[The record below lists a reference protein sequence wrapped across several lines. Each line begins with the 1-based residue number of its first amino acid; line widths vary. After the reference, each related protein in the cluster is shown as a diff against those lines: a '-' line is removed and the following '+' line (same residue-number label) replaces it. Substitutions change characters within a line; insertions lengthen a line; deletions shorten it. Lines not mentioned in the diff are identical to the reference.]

1 MININELDRADLYS
15 YFREKVKQVGVS
27 NFFNVY
33 DYNEFH
39 NYFKKNRSSEEYK
52 MFVSLTEVDFNEFI
66 TSIQNK
72 KEILTNFI
80 KNNSLY
86 YSIFGYCN
94 TNSLRIILNEI
105 KNNEDLSGCNYSFL
119 SSIPYDTVNEYI
131 NEYATDDEIALIVN
145 YNHSIKAPFF
155 KENTNALKLINDD
168 KISLYHAINGNLKV
182 SKDILYSDKLF
193 ETLKH
198 SNIIEFRN
206 NFNSIMKNNPS
217 IFLEE
222 KLNNYEDCLI
232 LNFDLE
238 ADLLEPYKNLSKDEY
253 YSKLDNKNKDKF
265 LYSYEAIHMNCKSY
279 DEMLKK
285 LSNKKL
291 SDLIIDRLFKDNYY
305 NVLINIREMFNYN
318 EKLQNSLIE
327 KEYLDI
333 YMLLLNFDS
342 LTNKEKIEFFKKNKD
357 KDLGTKFYED
367 LRKCKNDAYNSII
380 NSLYVPNNKNE
391 LLSNKYGVD
400 IYLLDGENFDMMIR
414 GLKTPYCE
422 NTRLYRKCFSLI
434 NNDNTSRVNS
444 NYYYGYNNI
453 DYDYIIHVS
462 EGDSFSADML
472 ENGTKKINR
481 IMTSDEINSYCGIS
495 EIQIKTNQKNLEP
508 SYLVAFNDINE
519 SYVENSK
526 KLGIPIILINEE
538 KYNKRK
544 LKNNNIFSNKNEY
557 IYDSFDEQRYRK

>member
-1 MININELDRADLYS
+1 MPNHIHGIIEIKRADTGPAPTIGDIICS
-15 YFREKVKQVGVS
+15 
-27 NFFNVY
+27 
-33 DYNEFH
+33 
-39 NYFKKNRSSEEYK
+39 FKTRTTGY
-52 MFVSLTEVDFNEFI
+52 I
-66 TSIQNK
+66 I
-72 KEILTNFI
+72 KEIKAGKMEIFEKRFWQRN
-80 KNNSLY
+80 Y
-86 YSIFGYCN
+86 YEHVI
-94 TNSLRIILNEI
+94 RNEKEYWKI
-105 KNNEDLSGCNYSFL
+105 Y
-119 SSIPYDTVNEYI
+119 EYI
-131 NEYATDDEIALIVN
+131 E
-145 YNHSIKAPFF
+145 
-155 KENTNALKLINDD
+155 
-168 KISLYHAINGNLKV
+168 
-182 SKDILYSDKLF
+182 
-193 ETLKH
+193 
-198 SNIIEFRN
+198 
-206 NFNSIMKNNPS
+206 NNP
-217 IFLEE
+217 
-222 KLNNYEDCLI
+222 LNWN
-232 LNFDLE
+232 
-238 ADLLEPYKNLSKDEY
+238 KDEY

-357 KDLGTKFYED
+357 KDLSTKFYED

-400 IYLLDGENFDMMIR
+400 IYLLDGDNFDMMIR

-422 NTRLYRKCFSLI
+422 NTRLYRECFSLI